1 MEQTSKNLVKFW
13 IDQIVEYARSDGMKI
28 DPLPAL
34 QIVDGQEQQNSKDDL
49 LISTGGYVPSS
60 KTVIL
65 YTDNRHLKD
74 IVRSYCHELV
84 HHMQNLDNP
93 DYFRRVAANS
103 TSVVGD
109 KQLEEIEGDAYL
121 RGNLL
126 LRKFTEHFKDQHKE
140 DLQ

>member
-1 MEQTSKNLVKFW
+1 M
-13 IDQIVEYARSDGMKI
+13 
-28 DPLPAL
+28 
-34 QIVDGQEQQNSKDDL
+34 
-49 LISTGGYVPSS
+49 PSS

-126 LRKFTEHFKDQHKE
+126 LRKFTEYFKD
-140 DLQ
+140 